1 MNLGFSEMAFLF
13 FLALLLFGPKKLP
26 EIGRQIGRVLNEFK
40 RASNEFRAQIE
51 SEIANMERESA
62 AKPQVLPPIQ
72 APAGAVA
79 AGTLIDAPSAEPV
92 PAQLTAETSAPTKAA
107 DV

>member
-51 SEIANMERESA
+51 TEISNMERETA
-62 AKPQVLPPIQ
+62 AKPEVLPPAQ

-79 AGTLIDAPSAEPV
+79 AGTLIDAPSVEPA
-92 PAQLTAETSAPTKAA
+92 PAQLSVESAATPKAA